1 MCVYLG
7 WMLTVLLVVQ
17 AYFKRISLLSVQTLE
32 KGTQNEKMFKSML
45 YGTLPYLHMPQFSTV
60 QGVCKPPF
68 YLSCCFMPSSM
79 NEYNCTA
86 IKYAQ
91 LLRITRHETS
101 QKPSVAYQYTALLFQ
116 ITICCLWRQ
125 KTPLIKAVFHPASYT
140 CTVDCSLSS
149 VLAKLKIRRLHMKI
163 TRS

>member
-91 LLRITRHETS
+91 LLRIARHET
-101 QKPSVAYQYTALLFQ
+101 
-116 ITICCLWRQ
+116 CCLWRQ

-149 VLAKLKIRRLHMKI
+149 VLAKLKIRRLRMKI